1 MSGTVLVA
9 TLVCVLAIQRVV
21 ELRLARRNEARARA
35 RGAIEFG
42 ASHYRLFFLLHG
54 AWLVAWP
61 SEALLR
67 GGALPPAWPLWLGGF
82 VAAQLLRY
90 WAIASLGERW
100 NTRVLVVP
108 GDTPLRR
115 GPYRWLAHPNYL
127 AVVIELAVVP
137 LCVGAPITAAVASLA
152 NAALLGLVRIPFER
166 RALTHAASD
175 RGAAAP

>member
-1 MSGTVLVA
+1 M
-9 TLVCVLAIQRVV
+9 
-21 ELRLARRNEARARA
+21 
-35 RGAIEFG
+35 
-42 ASHYRLFFLLHG
+42 ASS
-54 AWLVAWP
+54 P
-61 SEALLR
+61 
-67 GGALPPAWPLWLGGF
+67 
-82 VAAQLLRY
+82 AQLLRY

-100 NTRVLVVP
+100 NTRVLVVL

-152 NAALLGLVRIPFER
+152 NAALLGLVRILGER